1 MKDSKQKFGGLRTKQ
16 LEDDRKE
23 ALKALIANRGI
34 FKGKVPIRTKE
45 EEQEFEEKIDLEIR
59 EHYEKKFGIKLT

>member
-16 LEDDRKE
+16 IEDDRKE